1 MKDMFKVLYEY
12 AKEDPKDFMLSV
24 IFFTLMMVFL
34 WGSLWLHAICSG
46 NV

>member
-1 MKDMFKVLYEY
+1 MREMFKVLYEY
-12 AKEDPKDFMLSV
+12 AKEDPKDFITSV
-24 IFFTLMMVFL
+24 IFVTFLFVFL